1 MTKSILRLL
10 AVHLLLHK
18 PVLVLKLASGK
29 LALNAMLSNIPYDRL
44 VEGINTKNFIRTTRV
59 EFLVLIVPRMELS
72 ANIRSLA

>member
-29 LALNAMLSNIPYDRL
+29 LALNAALSNVPRDHL
-44 VEGINTKNFIRTTRV
+44 AEGINTKNYLLEPPGLNF
-59 EFLVLIVPRMELS
+59 
-72 ANIRSLA
+72 